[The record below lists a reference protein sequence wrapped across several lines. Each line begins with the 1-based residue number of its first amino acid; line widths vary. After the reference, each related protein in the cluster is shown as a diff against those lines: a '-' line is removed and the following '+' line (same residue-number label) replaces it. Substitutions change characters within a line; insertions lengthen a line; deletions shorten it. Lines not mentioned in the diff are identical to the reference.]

1 MATLA
6 QMKAI
11 LKFADEL
18 KPAEVPFN
26 ASRRSMGLTLPKSE
40 SVADIVANQTSNP
53 VPTTA
58 GSQLKT
64 ISPLEAA
71 SEAIKNMPM
80 SRRQVIQAPVQA
92 AVAHAGRKVLNAI
105 DPVTPV
111 TPPVALTKETAHE
124 HAANYLSNA
133 LNRSLKRGEEGLHDE
148 DVLEGIAARIS
159 LKNLAKKSG
168 IPEDQLAKHITD
180 DDLKNAFH
188 DVAQEHNNFAEG
200 NNDLWFPAD
209 EHVEKAFKD
218 FGRTPTVKDIHD
230 LNVNAFESAKEA
242 AIDNA
247 LNPFRG
253 YSEPHSELANKT
265 FQNHSGQMVE
275 EGVDQIAEDP
285 DAWMGH
291 VNDLVNDRFK

>member
-1 MATLA
+1 
-6 QMKAI
+6 MKAA
-11 LKFADEL
+11 LKFAEKL

-40 SVADIVANQTSNP
+40 SVADIVASQTSNP
-53 VPTTA
+53 TTVEA
-58 GSQLKT
+58 QLKSIT
-64 ISPLEAA
+64 PLQAA
-71 SEAIKNMPM
+71 SDAISNMPM

-105 DPVTPV
+105 DPVKPI
-111 TPPVALTKETAHE
+111 VAPAGLTKEAAHE
-124 HAANYLSNA
+124 HAANYLSDA

-168 IPEDQLAKHITD
+168 LPEDQLAQHITN

-188 DVAQEHNNFAEG
+188 DVAQEHNDFAEG

-209 EHVEKAFKD
+209 EHVEKAFENL
-218 FGRTPTVKDIHD
+218 GRAPTTKDIHD
-230 LNVNAFESAKEA
+230 LNVEAYESAKA
-242 AIDNA
+242 ASIDAA

-265 FQNHSGQMVE
+265 FLQHSGPMVE
-275 EGVDQIAEDP
+275 NGINDLGEDVFMDQ
-285 DAWMGH
+285 
-291 VNDLVNDRFK
+291 VNELVNDRMKQ